1 MKPYI
6 LLLIQDDIKITALIG
21 ALENL
26 RISARDYHLHNSTVI
41 FHLMG
46 IKETEE
52 QVEAYCKLIE
62 SGIDEGMSNPKE
74 LQAFAKTVYA
84 KLSEFGERSESN

>member
-6 LLLIQDDIKITALIG
+6 LLLIQDDIKITTLIG

-26 RISARDYHLHNSTVI
+26 RISARDYHLNNSTVI

-46 IKETEE
+46 IRETEE
-52 QVEAYCKLIE
+52 QVEEYCKLIE
-62 SGIDEGMSNPKE
+62 SRTEEFMSNPKE
-74 LQAFAKTVYA
+74 LQLFAKAVYT
-84 KLSEFGERSESN
+84 KLLRFVEP

>member
-1 MKPYI
+1 M
-6 LLLIQDDIKITALIG
+6 KITALIG

-46 IKETEE
+46 IRETEE

-62 SGIDEGMSNPKE
+62 SGMEERTNNPKE
-74 LQAFAKTVYA
+74 LQAFAKTVYT
-84 KLSEFGERSESN
+84 KLLEFEERSETN

>member
-6 LLLIQDDIKITALIG
+6 LLLIQDDIKITTLIG

-26 RISARDYHLHNSTVI
+26 RISARDYHLNNSTVI

-46 IKETEE
+46 IPETEE

-62 SGIDEGMSNPKE
+62 SGKEELINNPKE
-74 LQAFAKTVYA
+74 LQVFAKAVYT
-84 KLSEFGERSESN
+84 KLLAFVEPS